1 MAYPGDGPA
10 RPFAADATRGRARSP
25 AGFAH
30 AAGTIMAPPLSWQVT
45 QMRRMA
51 ADSRATIAS
60 ARHQIAMTRKA
71 LDLAREIIIQ
81 TNKHLERCPPDAR
94 PPSSRK

>member
-1 MAYPGDGPA
+1 
-10 RPFAADATRGRARSP
+10 
-25 AGFAH
+25 
-30 AAGTIMAPPLSWQVT
+30 MAPLLSWQVT
-45 QMRRMA
+45 QIRRMA

-94 PPSSRK
+94 PPSSRE